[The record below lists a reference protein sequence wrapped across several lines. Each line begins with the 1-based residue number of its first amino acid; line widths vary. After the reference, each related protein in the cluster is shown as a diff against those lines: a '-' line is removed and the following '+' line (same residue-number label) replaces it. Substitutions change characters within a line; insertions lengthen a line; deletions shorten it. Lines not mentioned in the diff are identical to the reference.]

1 MKTFSTITMLLILV
15 SISKAQDPNLPKGK
29 SQIYLNSGKTVKN
42 VLLWRIDS
50 AKVEYVVNGN
60 LADLKTTDVSKIE
73 TTNFL
78 IEFDDENHIVK
89 KDYDLI
95 ILNTH
100 DTIRGFIQGI
110 GDRNISYLSI
120 GNDKKQT
127 IPRTEV
133 ADYWQAKTINHFQKQ
148 AATPTFPADS
158 VATKKD
164 STQTV
169 SIPGAKVDVPM
180 KNDSTIVT
188 PVQVEAVQKKSDEDY
203 YHLSYD
209 RGVNDAIRHSSFL
222 HGWGSGGFL
231 LGMTFGSPF
240 LSLAAIDSK
249 VGNLLVPA
257 GVDRKLYQDG
267 YKNETIKKRAKKAAA
282 GAAVAK
288 VLILII
294 IIAAR

>member
-1 MKTFSTITMLLILV
+1 MKTFSTITMLFILV

-42 VLLWRIDS
+42 VSLWRIDS

-95 ILNTH
+95 ILNTL

-127 IPRTEV
+127 VPRTEV
-133 ADYWQAKTINHFQKQ
+133 ADYWQAKTINHFQNQ
-148 AATPTFPADS
+148 PAAPTFPVDS

-169 SIPGAKVDVPM
+169 SIPVAKVDVTM

-188 PVQVEAVQKKSDEDY
+188 PVQAEAVQKKSGEAY

-209 RGVNDAIRHSSFL
+209 RGVNDAIMDYGG
-222 HGWGSGGFL
+222 GWGSGGFL

-249 VGNLLVPA
+249 VGNLFVPV

-267 YKNETIKKRAKKAAA
+267 YKNEAIKKRAKKAAA

-288 VLILII
+288 VLILFI
-294 IIAAR
+294 IIASI